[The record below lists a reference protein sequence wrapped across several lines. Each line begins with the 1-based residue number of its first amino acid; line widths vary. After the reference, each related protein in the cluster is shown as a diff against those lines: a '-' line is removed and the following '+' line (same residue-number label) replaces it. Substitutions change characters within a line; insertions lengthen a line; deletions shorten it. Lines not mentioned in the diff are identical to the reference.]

1 MATLVLDLQDGFAD
15 DKVTIHIDGKEKY
28 HNVSVSTDYAL
39 GLADSVKI
47 QVPSGSV
54 QIQISVV
61 SRHISEL
68 VELKVSETV
77 YLGVSILEDRIHH
90 QISDERFTYL

>member
-15 DKVTIHIDGKEKY
+15 DTVTIHIDGKEKY
-28 HNVSVSTDYAL
+28 HKVSVSTDYAL

-47 QVPSGSV
+47 QVPSGSA
-54 QIQISVV
+54 QIQITVL

-68 VELKVSETV
+68 VELMVSETV
-77 YLGVSILEDRIHH
+77 YIGVSILEDRIHH
-90 QISDERFTYL
+90 QFSDERFIYL

>member
-1 MATLVLDLQDGFAD
+1 LATLVLDLQDGFAD
-15 DKVTIHIDGKEKY
+15 DTVTIHIDGKEKY
-28 HNVSVSTDYAL
+28 HKLSVSTDYAL

-47 QVPSGSV
+47 QVPNGSI
-54 QIQISVV
+54 QIQIKVL

-68 VELKVSETV
+68 VEQKVSETV